1 MEEKKQN
8 EEVQSRREF
17 FKKTA
22 RIALPLIGGI
32 IIGSSPS
39 LYKKAVTKAPAGCM
53 DGSCSGGCKGG
64 CDGKCFGGC
73 EGCRGTCGGGCH
85 SSSD

>member
-1 MEEKKQN
+1 MEEKNQT

-39 LYKKAVTKAPAGCM
+39 IYKKAVTKVAT
-53 DGSCSGGCKGG
+53 G
-64 CDGKCFGGC
+64 CDGCSGSCDGGC
-73 EGCRGTCGGGCH
+73 AVGCRGGCH
-85 SSSD
+85 SGSE